1 MRRVFVGF
9 FRALNQLLH
18 HPPRVLWVCGLL
30 IIINLIADGSAFRLW
45 SMYHDQG
52 QLQQEIQTLK
62 ARSTELRSKLQKAK
76 DPSFLER
83 EARDRF
89 DLVSE
94 GDLVFVF
101 TDEQEIEDK

>member
-1 MRRVFVGF
+1 
-9 FRALNQLLH
+9 
-18 HPPRVLWVCGLL
+18 
-30 IIINLIADGSAFRLW
+30 
-45 SMYHDQG
+45 MYHDQG

>member
-9 FRALNQLLH
+9 FSGINELLQ
-18 HPPRVLWVCGLL
+18 HPPRVLWLCGLL
-30 IIINLIADGSAFRLW
+30 IILNLVVDGSLFRLW
-45 SMYHDQG
+45 GLRRDYTQMQSSIT
-52 QLQQEIQTLK
+52 QLRTRSDDLK
-62 ARSTELRSKLQKAK
+62 FKLQKAK
-76 DPSFLER
+76 DPSFLEK

-101 TDEQEIEDK
+101 TDEQ